1 MTTTT
6 DYKGLAKDLRCH
18 TGNCEYNFAECSL
31 YSGFDEDRF
40 KTCSEELAERAA
52 NAIDE
57 LLSMIPTREK
67 LIDILSHY
75 FQIGDSMTFEL
86 TRVKEAFAIGT
97 MSFDDF
103 SEWDEENVADLADWI
118 LDKLQKAQKDEE

>member
-1 MTTTT
+1 M
-6 DYKGLAKDLRCH
+6 L
-18 TGNCEYNFAECSL
+18 
-31 YSGFDEDRF
+31 
-40 KTCSEELAERAA
+40 
-52 NAIDE
+52 
-57 LLSMIPTREK
+57 PTREK

-103 SEWDEENVADLADWI
+103 SEWDEKNVADLADWI
-118 LDKLQKAQKDEE
+118 LDKLQKAPKDEE